1 MRLTV
6 IGCAGSFPGPN
17 AAASCYMVSTIDDLG
32 KTWRLIIDMGNGALG
47 TLQTHMDLED
57 IDAILISHLHPDH
70 CIDLSGLHVA
80 VKWNPNGW
88 GRGPI
93 PLYGPSDIHQ
103 YLVNTHGLPLEPGMH
118 TEFEFHEW
126 SNHSEVQI
134 GPFTV
139 TPHTVVH
146 PVKEPY
152 ALRIECETSEGRTIL
167 TYSGDT
173 DLCSGLVEAARDADL
188 FLCEAAYQE
197 GRDDALRGIHL
208 TGRRAGIA
216 AQKAGVRNLLLTH
229 LPIWN
234 DPGVVFAE
242 AREVFTGPIS
252 LAEASATY
260 RVNPRRAP
268 EEYEHDPRTT
278 TLEVIERYVPR

>member
-6 IGCAGSFPGPN
+6 IGCTGSFPGPN
-17 AAASCYMVSTIDDLG
+17 AAASCYMVSAIDDLG
-32 KTWRLIIDMGNGALG
+32 KTWRIILDMGNGALG
-47 TLQTHMDLED
+47 TLQTHINLED

-80 VKWNPNGW
+80 VKWDPNGW
-88 GRGPI
+88 SKGPI
-93 PLYGPSDIHQ
+93 PLYGPSDTHQ
-103 YLVNTHGLPLEPGMH
+103 YLVNTQGLPIEPGMH
-118 TEFEFHEW
+118 TEFQFNVW
-126 SNHSEVQI
+126 SNHAPVTI

-146 PVKEPY
+146 PTKEPY
-152 ALRIECETSEGRTIL
+152 ALRIECQTSEGKTVL

-173 DLCSGLVEAARDADL
+173 DSCPGLVEAAHQADL

-208 TGRRAGIA
+208 TGKRAGEA
-216 AQKAGVRNLLLTH
+216 AAEAGVRNLLLTH

-234 DPGVVFAE
+234 DPAIALAE
-242 AREVFTGPIS
+242 AQTAFDGPIS
-252 LAEASATY
+252 VAEASATY
-260 RVNPRRAP
+260 RVNPRRSSQ
-268 EEYEHDPRTT
+268 EYESNPQTT
-278 TLEVIERYVPR
+278 TLKVISRQQG